1 MHQYFENN
9 TLLNP
14 LSRGKTVVP
23 SSGGVQ
29 GWVRNRLKTD
39 AHIGF
44 NQIAQKIKNKL
55 LVALLFALGCLI
67 LPQLTNAQFIDL
79 QLEVDSEVTTSTEQP
94 LDFGTLTT
102 NTGHSAIGL
111 GSIKM
116 GVFSIS
122 ALENQVLLVTLDKPT
137 ELHHAN
143 PAIEDVV
150 PLELHARFGY
160 SSQDYQS
167 SYPLA
172 ETTTNIKVETNP
184 EPGPWNTIYLFIYG
198 SVNIG
203 NIPDGLY
210 SNDIVLDVEYI

>member
-1 MHQYFENN
+1 MHQHFENN
-9 TLLNP
+9 PPLNP
-14 LSRGKTVVP
+14 LSRGETVIP
-23 SSGGVQ
+23 SHGGVQ
-29 GWVRNRLKTD
+29 GWVRNRLKKH
-39 AHIGF
+39 AHISL
-44 NQIAQKIKNKL
+44 NQITQKVKNKL
-55 LVALLFALGCLI
+55 LVALLFALGWLI
-67 LPQLTNAQFIDL
+67 LPRQVDAQFIDL

-102 NTGHSAIGL
+102 NTGRSAIGL
-111 GSIKM
+111 GSINM

-137 ELHHAN
+137 ELHHGN
-143 PAIEDVV
+143 PAIDDVV
-150 PLELHARFGY
+150 PLELQARYGY
-160 SSQDYQS
+160 SSQNYQA

-210 SNDIVLDVEYI
+210 SNEIVLDVEYI